1 MMLQLQMLFKLQL
14 SVLLHLS
21 MMLQLHFCYNASVVV
36 VNADVAVINCAAI
49 EAANETTLEVVNDAA
64 VLF

>member
-1 MMLQLQMLFKLQL
+1 
-14 SVLLHLS
+14 

-36 VNADVAVINCAAI
+36 VNDAAVAVINCAAI
-49 EAANETTLEVVNDAA
+49 ESAIETTLEVVDDTA

>member
-1 MMLQLQMLFKLQL
+1 MMLY
-14 SVLLHLS
+14 
-21 MMLQLHFCYNASVVV
+21 LHFCYKFVV
-36 VNADVAVINCAAI
+36 VNDTAIAVINCAAI